1 MTDPI
6 AITAA
11 AETAVALIQA
21 GLFAF
26 IAAAVICGFKG
37 EPK

>member
-1 MTDPI
+1 MTNPI
-6 AITAA
+6 AVQAA
-11 AETAVALIQA
+11 AETAMALIQA

-26 IAAAVICGFKG
+26 IAAALICGFKG

>member
-6 AITAA
+6 AVQAA

-21 GLFAF
+21 ALIAF
-26 IAAAVICGFKG
+26 IAAAVLVGFKG